1 MNGEFSRDLSATYES
16 TASHEQFNNDDQSEP
31 KCWKQYG
38 YILTYSL
45 MLITLGCLETFSSAL
60 FVELEKQLNVETV
73 VVALIFTV
81 KSIAFGISSFLSAYI
96 LDYFINTHYAVSFIT
111 LSSTIAIT
119 IIPFVTNVSIMYIIF
134 IFVGT
139 AIGILFV
146 SFPVYIFRAYPSQ
159 QTKMMYVVMTIYG
172 ISKTILP
179 LLVQLSITLTSSYQ
193 YSLYLIAC
201 VSSLTCVL
209 LCILPTPKHDHLR
222 NLKQDL
228 VVSRKESE
236 DLRRMKEALKSDR
249 AHRMKERML
258 IIILAFIM
266 ATFSATQSGLVN
278 YITSYCADYL
288 DIDEAIGRYM
298 ISSYYGGQLLY
309 RLLVALCVGDKLKKI
324 WLPQRIIFFGFALM
338 DILLILFAIF
348 DNSVSIVF
356 FVYFGIGFVSSGI
369 FPDIFKWCELMT
381 PVSGVLSCV
390 FIAGFSIGDALI
402 VFGIG
407 EFVTTYGI
415 QILQWPLL
423 AASSFGSVLIVCNI
437 VSYSNYDKQKQRI
450 LSGLEMLERI

>member
-16 TASHEQFNNDDQSEP
+16 TASHKQFNNDDQSEP

-38 YILTYSL
+38 YIFTYSL
-45 MLITLGCLETFSSAL
+45 MLMTLGCLETFSSAL

-73 VVALIFTV
+73 VVALILTI

-96 LDYFINTHYAVSFIT
+96 LDYFTNTHYAVSFIT

-146 SFPVYIFRAYPSQ
+146 SFPVYIFHAYPSQ

-193 YSLYLIAC
+193 YSLNLIAC

-222 NLKQDL
+222 SLKQDL
-228 VVSRKESE
+228 VSRKESE
-236 DLRRMKEALKSDR
+236 DLRRMKEALKSDK
-249 AHRMKERML
+249 AHRMKERIL

-309 RLLVALCVGDKLKKI
+309 RLLVAVCVSNKLKKI
-324 WLPQRIIFFGFALM
+324 WLPQRVITFGFIMM
-338 DILLILFAIF
+338 DILLVLFVVFDDSAAI
-348 DNSVSIVF
+348 IF

-369 FPDIFKWCELMT
+369 FPDIFKWCELLT

-407 EFVTTYGI
+407 ELVNIYGI

-423 AASSFGSVLIVCNI
+423 AASSIGSMFIVCNI
-437 VSYSNYDKQKQRI
+437 VLYSNYAKQKRRI
-450 LSGLEMLERI
+450 LSGLEVIGRS